1 MHNLLLT
8 VKSDIL
14 KFFND
19 NSEILFNERDLQMHL
34 TIWLKKSTNNYD
46 DVDIEYYIPSKELV
60 GHIWDSE
67 LRLDIVV
74 RKDNEYLPIEI
85 KYKTKKVECEIE
97 RFGEKLNHKITVIK
111 DQSAQDIGKYG
122 FWKDI
127 KRLELICERFKN
139 VKNAI
144 SIFLT
149 NDQSYTKE
157 SSSTSSCYQFN
168 MNEGLHSTTKHWLNE
183 KTTCARKF
191 EGFNLKKEYYIK
203 WYNKTAKDIK
213 FYYCIVEI

>member
-1 MHNLLLT
+1 M
-8 VKSDIL
+8 VK
-14 KFFND
+14 
-19 NSEILFNERDLQMHL
+19 EI
-34 TIWLKKSTNNYD
+34 NNYD

-60 GHIWDSE
+60 GYIWDSE

-85 KYKTKKVECEIE
+85 KYKTKKVEREIE

-144 SIFLT
+144 SIF
-149 NDQSYTKE
+149 
-157 SSSTSSCYQFN
+157 FN
-168 MNEGLHSTTKHWLNE
+168 KRSVLHK
-183 KTTCARKF
+183 RKF
-191 EGFNLKKEYYIK
+191 FNFKLLPI
-203 WYNKTAKDIK
+203 
-213 FYYCIVEI
+213 